1 MPDDT
6 GREPCQRTGACMNRN
21 TLRLRGARLPMQSY
35 RGTSIG
41 AETVA
46 LAQGS
51 LVVAEFSL
59 NQHESFRAEII
70 QRRGK
75 AIVAIS
81 RWKRVSGLPRRTG
94 GGIEFGAH
102 RTAAII
108 DLLSSLQHAL
118 DARVHRETVQSR
130 GDGPVAP

>member
-1 MPDDT
+1 M
-6 GREPCQRTGACMNRN
+6 R
-21 TLRLRGARLPMQSY
+21 SY

-41 AETVA
+41 AETLA
-46 LAQGS
+46 LAQGA
-51 LVVAEFSL
+51 VAVAEFSL

-81 RWKRVSGLPRRTG
+81 RWKTVSGLPRRTG
-94 GGIEFGAH
+94 AAIEFGAH
-102 RTAAII
+102 RTSAII
-108 DLLSSLQHAL
+108 ELLASLQRAL
-118 DARVHRETVQSR
+118 DALHRGTVQSW

>member
-1 MPDDT
+1 
-6 GREPCQRTGACMNRN
+6 
-21 TLRLRGARLPMQSY
+21 MQSN

-41 AETVA
+41 AETLS

-59 NQHESFRAEII
+59 NQHEGFRAEII

-81 RWKRVSGLPRRTG
+81 RWKKVSGLPRRTG
-94 GGIEFGAH
+94 AGIEFGAH

-108 DLLSSLQHAL
+108 DLLSSLQRAL
-118 DARVHRETVQSR
+118 DARVHREAVQSR
-130 GDGPVAP
+130 GDRPVAP

>member
-1 MPDDT
+1 
-6 GREPCQRTGACMNRN
+6 
-21 TLRLRGARLPMQSY
+21 MQSY

-41 AETVA
+41 AETLA

-81 RWKRVSGLPRRTG
+81 RWKKVSGLPRRTG
-94 GGIEFGAH
+94 AGIEFGAH

-108 DLLSSLQHAL
+108 DLLGSLQRAL
-118 DARVHRETVQSR
+118 DARVHREAVQSR
-130 GDGPVAP
+130 GDRPVAP

>member
-1 MPDDT
+1 
-6 GREPCQRTGACMNRN
+6 
-21 TLRLRGARLPMQSY
+21 MQSY

-41 AETVA
+41 AETLA

-94 GGIEFGAH
+94 AGIEFGAH

-108 DLLSSLQHAL
+108 DLLGSLQRAL

>member
-1 MPDDT
+1 
-6 GREPCQRTGACMNRN
+6 
-21 TLRLRGARLPMQSY
+21 MQSY
-35 RGTSIG
+35 GGTSIG
-41 AETVA
+41 AETLA
-46 LAQGS
+46 FAQGS

-81 RWKRVSGLPRRTG
+81 RWKNVSGLPRRTG
-94 GGIEFGAH
+94 AGIEFGAH

-108 DLLSSLQHAL
+108 DLLGCLQRAL
-118 DARVHRETVQSR
+118 DALVDKETAQSR
-130 GDGPVAP
+130 GDGPVAS